1 METGTMRLTRR
12 LIRGTGIALAIIVAA
27 AIERA
32 FYCSFLEAGTTP
44 PSSNFSN
51 QINH

>member
-1 METGTMRLTRR
+1 MRLIRR
-12 LIRGTGIALAIIVAA
+12 LIWGTGIALAIIVAA
-27 AIERA
+27 AIGRA

-44 PSSNFSN
+44 PSLKFSI